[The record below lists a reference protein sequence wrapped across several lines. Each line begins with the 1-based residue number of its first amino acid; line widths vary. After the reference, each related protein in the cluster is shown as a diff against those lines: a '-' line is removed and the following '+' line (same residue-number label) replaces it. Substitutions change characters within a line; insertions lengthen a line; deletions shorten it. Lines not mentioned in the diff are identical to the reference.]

1 MKTVTTKSGFTAELD
16 ETRLND
22 MELFDA
28 LTALDAGDMAALPT
42 VVGKIMGGSKKAL
55 YDHVRASDGT
65 VPIEL
70 VTAEIRDIV
79 LALGGKNS

>member
-1 MKTVTTKSGFTAELD
+1 MRTVTTNSGFTAELD

-28 LTALDAGDMAALPT
+28 LTELDDGNMGVLP
-42 VVGKIMGGSKKAL
+42 VVVKKILGGSKKAL

-65 VPIEL
+65 VPIEK
-70 VTAEIRDIV
+70 VTEELREIV
-79 LALGGKNS
+79 LALGGKNC

>member
-1 MKTVTTKSGFTAELD
+1 MRNVTTKSGFSTELD
-16 ETRLND
+16 ESRLND

-28 LTALDAGDMAALPT
+28 LTALDGGDMSVLPT
-42 VVGKIMGGSKKAL
+42 VVGKIMGESKKAL
-55 YDHVRASDGT
+55 YDHVRAENGI
-65 VPIEL
+65 VPIDR

>member
-1 MKTVTTKSGFTAELD
+1 MRNVTTKSGFSAELD
-16 ETRLND
+16 ESRLND

-28 LTALDAGDMAALPT
+28 LTALDGGDMSVLPT
-42 VVGKIMGGSKKAL
+42 VVGKIMGESKKAL
-55 YDHVRASDGT
+55 YDHVRAENGI
-65 VPIEL
+65 VPIDR